1 MIGIYA
7 PHGFFSYALGP
18 LFALMGAR
26 SHAARHVRDMPTP
39 LARVVSKKKNRYTE
53 DGFDLDLSFVTDRL
67 IAMGFPS
74 VGIEA
79 CYRNPASQVRCL
91 LARLAREGHQCKC
104 YNLCA
109 EPSRTYSPALL
120 GLSPTLCE
128 RHGTY
133 DHCPCP
139 LALIA
144 PFCRS
149 VDAYLAEDASHVV
162 AVHCKAGKG
171 RTGMMLCMYLVWSG
185 QCASGAE
192 SARLYGERRT
202 RNGKGVTIPSQHRY
216 IRYTEAPLVRGG
228 PAVLS
233 PPLLQLVAVRLLHA
247 PAAAVDPAVNVR
259 VELVRMEQPQLAGR
273 NRATGSARDAP
284 PWHPHEVYDHGKASA
299 RAAQSG
305 PARAGRS
312 FECLEQVGGS
322 GRGGV
327 NELRLECVEGAAPWL
342 MGDVKVVV
350 SVKGKTLCILWF
362 HTAFA
367 EGTTLRF
374 GKSELDKARHSS
386 RSSSSSSSHGAAC
399 SSSVVQHTV

>member
-1 MIGIYA
+1 MYPWFG
-7 PHGFFSYALGP
+7 ALAVYLLRP
-18 LFALMGAR
+18 NLLVPFTATT
-26 SHAARHVRDMPTP
+26 STMPTP
-39 LARVVSKKKNRYTE
+39 LARRGTIRTLVSKKKKRYTE

-67 IAMGFPS
+67 IAMGFPA

-79 CYRNPASQVRCL
+79 CYRNPASQVRSL
-91 LARLAREGHQCKC
+91 LARLAREGHQCKV

-109 EPSRTYSPALL
+109 EASRTYSPALL
-120 GLSPTLCE
+120 GLSPTSCE

-149 VDAYLAEDASHVV
+149 VDAYLAEDASHVI

-247 PAAAVDPAVNVR
+247 PAAAADPAVNVR
-259 VELVRMEQPQLAGR
+259 VELVRMEPPQPAGR
-273 NRATGSARDAP
+273 NRAAGSARDAP
-284 PWHPHEVYDHGKASA
+284 PWRPHEVYDHGKASA
-299 RAAQSG
+299 RAARRG
-305 PARAGRS
+305 AARAGRS
-312 FECLEQVGGS
+312 FES
-322 GRGGV
+322 RGGV

-342 MGDVKVVV
+342 MGDVKVIVTLP
-350 SVKGKTLCILWF
+350 KGKTLCILWF

-367 EGTTLRF
+367 EGSTLRF
-374 GKSELDKARHSS
+374 GKSELDKAR
-386 RSSSSSSSHGAAC
+386 
-399 SSSVVQHTV
+399 